1 MLTIISKQFTVSFVL
16 NRGEAVMLVRSI
28 FANYYKLLAGLSLA
42 LMAVALTGCNEL
54 AAEKAAPSRPVLVA
68 TVHYEAESPERSF
81 VGTIKPRI
89 ETDMGFRVPG
99 KVAKRLV
106 EVGQTVDLGQPL
118 ATLDEVDLKLQAEQA
133 DAEFHAATGVLAQ
146 AAAAETRAKELRL
159 KGWATD
165 AQLDQAKATADEAR
179 ARLNRAERSVEL
191 TRNSLSYATLVA
203 DTRGVVTATLID
215 AGQVVAS
222 GQTAIRVARFAEKEA
237 VVAIPE
243 TLVGRAKEGVATVTL
258 WSEPNKKYAAKLREI
273 APNADP
279 ATRTYLAKFSLPD
292 AGEAVSLGMTATLT
306 LADAATTRVARLPL
320 SALFSEGGDPSL
332 YIVDDKGEVALKP
345 VTVKS
350 YETSCVVVTG
360 GVDEGA
366 KIVVL
371 GVQKLDPT
379 QRVRV
384 VSSLSF

>member
-1 MLTIISKQFTVSFVL
+1 MPVKSVL
-16 NRGEAVMLVRSI
+16 SSYSR
-28 FANYYKLLAGLSLA
+28 LLPGAALA
-42 LMAVALTGCNEL
+42 LVAVALAGCNDTL
-54 AAEKAAPSRPVLVA
+54 AEKAAPTRPVLVA

-106 EVGQTVDLGQPL
+106 EVGQTVDVGQPL

-133 DAEFHAATGVLAQ
+133 EAELRAATGVLAQ
-146 AAAAETRAKELRL
+146 AAASETRARELRA

-165 AQLDQAKATADEAR
+165 AQMDQARATADEAR
-179 ARLNRAERSVEL
+179 ARLNRAQRSVEL
-191 TRNSLSYATLVA
+191 TNNSLSYATLAA
-203 DTRGVVTATLID
+203 DSRGVVTATLID
-215 AGQVVAS
+215 PGQVVAA

-243 TLVGRAKEGVATVTL
+243 TLLGRAKEGTASVSL
-258 WSEPNKKYAAKLREI
+258 WSDPDKKYVAKLREI

-292 AGEAVSLGMTATLT
+292 AGENVSLGMTATLT
-306 LADAATTRVARLPL
+306 LADPATERVARLPL
-320 SALFSEGGDPSL
+320 SALYSQGGSPSL
-332 YIVDDKGEVALKP
+332 YIVDGTGDVMLKP
-345 VTVKS
+345 VAVKS
-350 YETSCVVVTG
+350 YESNDVVISG

-366 KIVVL
+366 RVVAL
-371 GVQKLDPT
+371 GVQKLDPA
-379 QRVRV
+379 QKVRV

>member
-1 MLTIISKQFTVSFVL
+1 
-16 NRGEAVMLVRSI
+16 MLVHSI
-28 FANYYKLLAGLSLA
+28 LASYSRLLAG
-42 LMAVALTGCNEL
+42 VALAVMAIALAGCNDKV
-54 AAEKAAPSRPVLVA
+54 AEKVTPSRPVLVA
-68 TVHYEAESPERSF
+68 TVHYEPECPERSF

-106 EVGQTVDLGQPL
+106 EVGQTVDVGQPL

-133 DAEFHAATGVLAQ
+133 EAELRAATGVLAQ
-146 AAAAETRAKELRL
+146 AGAAETRAKDLRV
-159 KGWATD
+159 KGWTTD
-165 AQLDQAKATADEAR
+165 AQLDQSKAAADEAR

-191 TRNSLSYATLVA
+191 TNNSLSYATLVA

-243 TLVGRAKEGVATVTL
+243 TLVGRAKDGTASVTL
-258 WSEPNKKYAAKLREI
+258 WSEPDKKYAAKLREI
-273 APNADP
+273 APSADP

-292 AGEAVSLGMTATLT
+292 AGEQVSLGMTATLT

-320 SALFSEGGDPSL
+320 SALFSQGGDPSL
-332 YIVDDKGEVALKP
+332 YIVDDKGEIALKP

-350 YETSCVVVTG
+350 YESNDVVISG

-366 KIVVL
+366 RVVAL
-371 GVQKLDPT
+371 GVQKLDPA
-379 QRVRV
+379 QKVRI

>member
-1 MLTIISKQFTVSFVL
+1 MLF
-16 NRGEAVMLVRSI
+16 RSI
-28 FANYYKLLAGLSLA
+28 FASYNRLLAGVMLA
-42 LMAVALTGCNEL
+42 ILAIALAGCNEL
-54 AAEKAAPSRPVLVA
+54 AAEKVVPSRPVLVA

-99 KVAKRLV
+99 KVAKRVV
-106 EVGQTVDLGQPL
+106 EVGQTVDVGQPL

-133 DAEFHAATGVLAQ
+133 EAEFRAATGVLAQ
-146 AAAAETRAKELRL
+146 AAAAEQRAKDLRG
-159 KGWATD
+159 KGWTTD
-165 AQLDQAKATADEAR
+165 AQMDQAKAAADEAR
-179 ARLNRAERSVEL
+179 ARLNRAQRSVEL
-191 TRNSLSYATLVA
+191 TNNSLSYATLVA

-215 AGQVVAS
+215 PGQVVAA

-243 TLVGRAKEGVATVTL
+243 TLVARAKEGMATVTL

-273 APNADP
+273 APAADP
-279 ATRTYLAKFSLPD
+279 ATRTYLAKFSLPG
-292 AGEAVSLGMTATLT
+292 AGESVSLGMTATLT
-306 LADAATTRVARLPL
+306 LSDPETERVARLPL
-320 SALFSEGGDPSL
+320 SALYSQGGAPSL
-332 YIVDDKGEVALKP
+332 YIVDAQGDVTLKP

-350 YETSCVVVTG
+350 YESNSVVITG

-366 KIVVL
+366 KVVAL
-371 GVQKLDPT
+371 GVQKLDPA
-379 QRVRV
+379 QKVRV

>member
-1 MLTIISKQFTVSFVL
+1 MFI
-16 NRGEAVMLVRSI
+16 RSI
-28 FANYYKLLAGLSLA
+28 FASYNRLLAGMMLA
-42 LMAVALTGCNEL
+42 GLAIVLAGCNEVV
-54 AAEKAAPSRPVLVA
+54 AEKAAPTRPVLVA

-106 EVGQTVDLGQPL
+106 EVGQTVDVGQPL
-118 ATLDEVDLKLQAEQA
+118 ATLDEIDLKLQAEQA
-133 DAEFHAATGVLAQ
+133 EAEFRAATGVLAQ
-146 AAAAETRAKELRL
+146 AAAAETRAKELRV

-191 TRNSLSYATLVA
+191 TNNSLSYATLVA

-243 TLVGRAKEGVATVTL
+243 TLLGRAKDGVASVSL
-258 WSEPNKKYAAKLREI
+258 WSEPNKKYLAKLREI
-273 APNADP
+273 APAADP

-292 AGEAVSLGMTATLT
+292 AGDNVSLGMTATLT
-306 LADAATTRVARLPL
+306 LADAATERVARLPL

-332 YIVDDKGEVALKP
+332 YIVDSNGDVALKP
-345 VTVKS
+345 VAVKS
-350 YETSCVVVTG
+350 YGSNDVVITG

-366 KIVVL
+366 KVVVL

-379 QRVRV
+379 QKVRV

>member
-1 MLTIISKQFTVSFVL
+1 
-16 NRGEAVMLVRSI
+16 MLVRSV
-28 FANYYKLLAGLSLA
+28 FASYSRLLAGFSLA
-42 LMAVALTGCNEL
+42 LLAIALAGCNEKV
-54 AAEKAAPSRPVLVA
+54 AEKAAPFRPVLVA

-106 EVGQTVDLGQPL
+106 EVGETVDVGQPL

-133 DAEFHAATGVLAQ
+133 EAELRASTGVLAQ
-146 AAAAETRAKELRL
+146 AAAAETRAKELKA
-159 KGWATD
+159 KGWSTD
-165 AQLDQAKATADEAR
+165 AQLDQAKAAADEAR
-179 ARLNRAERSVEL
+179 ARLNRAQRSVEL
-191 TRNSLSYATLVA
+191 TNNSLSYATLLA

-222 GQTAIRVARFAEKEA
+222 GQTAIRVARLGEKEA

-243 TLVGRAKEGVATVTL
+243 TLLGRAKDGVASVSL
-258 WSEPNKKYAAKLREI
+258 WSEPNKKYTAKLREI
-273 APNADP
+273 APAADP
-279 ATRTYLAKFSLPD
+279 ATRTYLAKFSLPE
-292 AGEAVSLGMTATLT
+292 AGDNVSLGMTATLT

-332 YIVDDKGEVALKP
+332 YVVDDKGEVVLKP
-345 VTVKS
+345 VIVKS
-350 YETSCVVVTG
+350 YESNDVVISG
-360 GVDEGA
+360 GVDEGDE
-366 KIVVL
+366 VVAL
-371 GVQKLDPT
+371 GVQKLDPA
-379 QRVRV
+379 QKVRV